1 MVKSEQISFQT
12 RGDGDIVDIT
22 EAIAGKI
29 QAAGISSGVVT
40 AFVPGS
46 TAALTTIEYEPGLLA
61 DLPELFERIVPSN
74 VSYQHDK
81 TWHDGNGFSHLRAA
95 LVGPDIN
102 IPFVNGQLQLGTWQQ
117 VVFLE
122 FDNRPR
128 DRKVILQIIG
138 E

>member
-1 MVKSEQISFQT
+1 MVKSDQISIQT

-29 QAAGISSGVVT
+29 QAAGTKSGIVA

-46 TAALTTIEYEPGLLA
+46 TAALTTIEYEPGLLT
-61 DLPELFERIVPSN
+61 DLPDLFEKIVPSN
-74 VSYQHDK
+74 VPYQHDK

-95 LVGPDIN
+95 LVGPDVT
-102 IPFVNGQLQLGTWQQ
+102 IPFVEGHLQLGTWQQ

>member
-1 MVKSEQISFQT
+1 MKSDQISFQT

-29 QAAGISSGVVT
+29 QAAGITSGIVT
-40 AFVPGS
+40 VFVPGS

-61 DLPELFERIVPSN
+61 DLPELFERIIPSD

-95 LVGPDIN
+95 LVGPDITV
-102 IPFVNGQLQLGTWQQ
+102 PFVNGQLQLGTWQQ
-117 VVFLE
+117 VVLLE
-122 FDNRPR
+122 FDNRNR
-128 DRKVILQIIG
+128 HRTVFLQIIG